1 MIDFP
6 IIVGVLGWVALLLI
20 FILIVLWVI
29 YHYIQ

>member
-20 FILIVLWVI
+20 LILFVLWVI